1 MRVGIDSYS
10 FHRYF
15 GEIRPARMEVDPG
28 TRWTPFDLIACAKRV
43 GATGLS
49 LETCY
54 MPALDQGFL
63 RELRSALDDAGL
75 DRVLAWGH
83 PVGLERGT
91 SREALEDLKRH
102 IPSALALGTRTMRIT
117 ASGSP
122 YSPALEAQFA
132 IDLDPMLREALRVAE
147 DLGVTLAVEN
157 HGDFNSDALLRLI
170 ERIGSPRLRVT
181 LDTGNLLTV
190 GDDPVEGSRKLAPYV
205 AATHV
210 KDLVVGE
217 SSPGGPPTHWCTPIG
232 KGVVDIP
239 AILAHLQAA
248 GYDGLLCIEIES
260 RSPAWLETSEEEII
274 RLSVDYLRSLVA

>member
-1 MRVGIDSYS
+1 VRVGIDSYT

-28 TRWTPFDLIACAKRV
+28 TRWSAFDLIACAQRV
-43 GATGLS
+43 GASGLS

-54 MPALDQGFL
+54 MPALDQVFL
-63 RELRSALDDAGL
+63 HELRAALDAAGL
-75 DRVLAWGH
+75 GRVLAWGH

-91 SREALEDLKRH
+91 SREALNDLLRH

-122 YSPALEAQFA
+122 YSSALEAQFA
-132 IDLDPMLREALRVAE
+132 VDLDPMLREALRLAE
-147 DLGVTLAVEN
+147 DLGVTLAIEN
-157 HGDFNSDALLRLI
+157 HGDFTSNALLRLI
-170 ERIGSPRLRVT
+170 KRIGSPNLGVT

-205 AATHV
+205 AATHI
-210 KDLVVGE
+210 KDLMPDVG
-217 SSPGGPPTHWCTPIG
+217 SPGEAPTYWGTPIG
-232 KGVVDIP
+232 EGVVDNA
-239 AILAHLQAA
+239 AILGHLRAA

-260 RSPAWLETSEEEII
+260 RSPTWLQTPEEEMI
-274 RLSVDYLRSLVA
+274 RLSVDYLRSLLA